1 VGVTSG
7 ATSGGGAAARAA
19 QSMAKH
25 SDLLNGVKIR
35 LIRVDHSELWVLY
48 HALTVLLVMSYG
60 VNSS

>member
-25 SDLLNGVKIR
+25 SNLLNGVKIK
-35 LIRVDHSELWVLY
+35 
-48 HALTVLLVMSYG
+48 ANKG
-60 VNSS
+60 